1 MNDLSFLSGPS
12 VADVDG
18 LPGEE
23 VVGGTA
29 SLDLY
34 GFNAAGTPL
43 APKWPKLTADW
54 TVANPT
60 VGSFGTH
67 DTDAPRARPC
77 SG

>member
-1 MNDLSFLSGPS
+1 MNDLQFLTGPS
-12 VADVDG
+12 VADIDG

-43 APKWPKLTADW
+43 PGWPKLTADW
-54 TVANPT
+54 TVANPAL
-60 VGSFGTH
+60 GSLGTL
-67 DTDAPRARPC
+67 DMDPAARKTW
-77 SG
+77 SA